1 MTADETSTP
10 HLTVPVATIDLA
22 VTGMTCSSCVS
33 HVEKRLNRVPGVTA
47 TVNLALETAHVEITP
62 SPDGTGPADAEALIA
77 AVRKAGYDATV
88 VTRGDRSSA
97 ARTAVTGTAVAGTA
111 VAGTATSGAAT
122 AATTTAGSVMTGP
135 DGTADTEAEMAEMA
149 LSGHTMA
156 PGQEMTVDEDTSAP
170 TPDRGD
176 DLLRRLRVAG
186 ALAVPVVL
194 LSMVRPLQFTGWQWV
209 VAVLAL
215 PVATWAALPFHR
227 AAFRAARHGSS
238 TMDTLVS
245 IGIIAAT
252 GWSLWALL
260 LGGAG
265 RLGMRMSPTL
275 WPAAAGGHMMTTPEL
290 YFEAAAVVTTFL
302 LSGRY
307 LEHRSR
313 RHAGDA
319 LRALLD
325 LGAKDAALLVTGPD
339 GTRVESRVP
348 ISQLQVGD
356 EFAVRPGEK
365 IATDGTVVSG
375 TSAVDASLLTGEP
388 VPVDV
393 GPGDEVTGATINTS
407 GHLVVRATRVGDETQ
422 LAQIG
427 RLVSAAQ
434 TGKAPVQR
442 LADRISGVFVPVVL
456 VLALATLTVWLVS
469 GGGVQAAFTAA
480 VAVLIIAC
488 PCALGLATPTALLVG
503 TGRGAQLGILI
514 KGPEVLERTR
524 TIDTVVLDK
533 TGTVTEG
540 RMTVVDVLLPAQAGA
555 PDDAQVG
562 AAAQDGAGDQAQSGP
577 THVGAPS
584 TALRL
589 TEQGREVLR
598 IAGAVEALSE
608 HPIARAVASAASALG
623 PSTQG
628 SSAPASSTPGGPS
641 AVSLAAD
648 DTDGQPTVGGDGV
661 GIGASQVLEFRN
673 DAGRGVSGV
682 VRIAH
687 SGIDVGQRV
696 LVGRASWLAE
706 NGVPDGDPEL
716 LAAVTAA
723 EGDGATAVLVA
734 WAGQVRGAIVLRDP
748 VKATS
753 REALDQLRGLGLRP
767 VLLTGDN
774 VGSAQAVGRLVGLPE
789 QDVIAQVLPQDKV
802 DVITRLQSEGRVVA
816 MVGDGVN
823 DAAAL
828 AAADLG
834 LAMGTGTD
842 AAIEAADL
850 TLVRGDLRSAAEAI
864 RLSRR
869 TLTIIKQNL
878 FWAFAY
884 NVAAIPL
891 AALGLLNPMIAGAAM
906 AFSSVLVV
914 SNSLRL
920 RQFS

>member
-10 HLTVPVATIDLA
+10 HLTVPVAPVATIDLA

-47 TVNLALETAHVEITP
+47 TVNLALETAHVEIAP
-62 SPDGTGPADAEALIA
+62 SPDGTDPADVEALIA

-88 VTRGDRSSA
+88 V
-97 ARTAVTGTAVAGTA
+97 ARPDTAPAGPRT
-111 VAGTATSGAAT
+111 TPATSTDTSGGAGVDT
-122 AATTTAGSVMTGP
+122 GMT
-135 DGTADTEAEMAEMA
+135 

-156 PGQEMTVDEDTSAP
+156 PGHEMTADEDTSAP

-186 ALAVPVVL
+186 TLAVPVVL

-265 RLGMRMSPTL
+265 KLGMRMSPTL
-275 WPAAAGGHMMTTPEL
+275 WPAAAGGHAMTTPEL

-325 LGAKDAALLVTGPD
+325 LGAKDAALLVTGPG
-339 GTRVESRVP
+339 GTRVEQRVP

-365 IATDGTVVSG
+365 IATDGVVVSG

-388 VPVDV
+388 LPVDV
-393 GPGDEVTGATINTS
+393 GPDDEVTGATINTS
-407 GHLVVRATRVGDETQ
+407 GHLIVRATRVGDETQ

-456 VLALATLTVWLVS
+456 VLALTTLTVWLVS

-524 TIDTVVLDK
+524 AIDTIVLDK

-540 RMTVVDVLLPAQAGA
+540 HMTVVDVLTSPGQVERTA
-555 PDDAQVG
+555 PTRERVAR
-562 AAAQDGAGDQAQSGP
+562 SSL
-577 THVGAPS
+577 H
-584 TALRL
+584 L
-589 TEQGREVLR
+589 TEGALELTEDEREVLR
-598 IAGAVEALSE
+598 VAGAVEALSE
-608 HPIARAVASAASALG
+608 HPIARAVAAAARSVGADPAG
-623 PSTQG
+623 TTG
-628 SSAPASSTPGGPS
+628 SGG
-641 AVSLAAD
+641 AVGSGAEAD
-648 DTDGQPTVGGDGV
+648 REVAGVGGDGV
-661 GIGASQVLEFRN
+661 EIGASQVLEFRN

-687 SGIDVGQRV
+687 SGVDVSQRV

-706 NGVPDGDPEL
+706 NGVPDADPDL
-716 LAAVTAA
+716 LAAVAAA
-723 EGDGATAVLVA
+723 ERDGATAVLVA

-748 VKATS
+748 VKETS
-753 REALDQLRGLGLRP
+753 REALDQLRTLGLRP

-802 DVITRLQSEGRVVA
+802 DVVARLQAEGHVVA

-850 TLVRGDLRSAAEAI
+850 TLVRGDLRSAAAAI

>member
-1 MTADETSTP
+1 M
-10 HLTVPVATIDLA
+10 
-22 VTGMTCSSCVS
+22 
-33 HVEKRLNRVPGVTA
+33 
-47 TVNLALETAHVEITP
+47 
-62 SPDGTGPADAEALIA
+62 
-77 AVRKAGYDATV
+77 
-88 VTRGDRSSA
+88 
-97 ARTAVTGTAVAGTA
+97 
-111 VAGTATSGAAT
+111 
-122 AATTTAGSVMTGP
+122 
-135 DGTADTEAEMAEMA
+135 
-149 LSGHTMA
+149 
-156 PGQEMTVDEDTSAP
+156 
-170 TPDRGD
+170 
-176 DLLRRLRVAG
+176 
-186 ALAVPVVL
+186 
-194 LSMVRPLQFTGWQWV
+194 
-209 VAVLAL
+209 
-215 PVATWAALPFHR
+215 
-227 AAFRAARHGSS
+227 
-238 TMDTLVS
+238 
-245 IGIIAAT
+245 
-252 GWSLWALL
+252 
-260 LGGAG
+260 
-265 RLGMRMSPTL
+265 
-275 WPAAAGGHMMTTPEL
+275 
-290 YFEAAAVVTTFL
+290 
-302 LSGRY
+302 
-307 LEHRSR
+307 
-313 RHAGDA
+313 
-319 LRALLD
+319 
-325 LGAKDAALLVTGPD
+325 
-339 GTRVESRVP
+339 
-348 ISQLQVGD
+348 
-356 EFAVRPGEK
+356 
-365 IATDGTVVSG
+365 
-375 TSAVDASLLTGEP
+375 
-388 VPVDV
+388 
-393 GPGDEVTGATINTS
+393 
-407 GHLVVRATRVGDETQ
+407 
-422 LAQIG
+422 
-427 RLVSAAQ
+427 
-434 TGKAPVQR
+434 
-442 LADRISGVFVPVVL
+442 
-456 VLALATLTVWLVS
+456 
-469 GGGVQAAFTAA
+469 
-480 VAVLIIAC
+480 LIIAC

-540 RMTVVDVLLPAQAGA
+540 RMTVVDVLLA
-555 PDDAQVG
+555 AQVG
-562 AAAQDGAGDQAQSGP
+562 AQVGADAQGGAHGESQAGP
-577 THVGAPS
+577 THRGAPS
-584 TALRL
+584 SSLRL
-589 TEQGREVLR
+589 TEHGREVLR

-608 HPIARAVASAASALG
+608 HPIARAVASAASALD
-623 PSTQG
+623 PSTPD
-628 SSAPASSTPGGPS
+628 SSTPDPSTLGSSTPGSSTPGPS
-641 AVSLAAD
+641 APGEPAAGGPAAD
-648 DTDGQPTVGGDGV
+648 GRPTVGGDGV
-661 GIGASQVLEFRN
+661 EIGAAQVFEFRN

-748 VKATS
+748 VKETS